1 MVGGLGLG
9 MFAIKNRFSFRDS
22 LPKNVFHSPSFTVRY
37 GKNDKGLRVAVVVS
51 KRVDK
56 RATVR
61 NKIKRRILDSI
72 RKNIKAEEP
81 FDLIFYVKKNI
92 LNSKDLEKEVN
103 QAVAKIK
110 NF

>member
-1 MVGGLGLG
+1 
-9 MFAIKNRFSFRDS
+9 MFSKKYRFSFRNQ
-22 LPKNVFHSPSFTVRY
+22 LPKHVLNSPSFTVRY
-37 GKNDKGLRVAVVVS
+37 GKNNEGLRVAVVVS
-51 KRVDK
+51 KKIDK